1 VSSTL
6 AMALAVF
13 GALLLAAVLL
23 DSLAVKVRVPGIL
36 LVLVLGLLT
45 DNNLDAL
52 PGEPLPLLSL
62 AKAEEVAQVALV
74 LVLFFGGLTTNWH
87 RVRSVVRPATR
98 LATAGSLIT
107 ALLLMGVVLGFQQ
120 LPGGEIPPSLPLA
133 LFVGAM
139 VCSTDASAVL
149 AMLRP
154 LSDRLPLRLLA
165 LIEVES
171 AVNDPVAVV
180 FSGLALAM
188 AGGAATA
195 PSGLV
200 IDVVRQFLLGGLLGF
215 MGGSVA
221 QFLLAKHRGKAGPSV
236 LAVMSLAEL
245 LLLVGAT
252 ELLGG
257 SGLLAAFIAGLV
269 LGNSPDGDQPAM
281 EEAHAGFTKMAE
293 LMLFLCMGL
302 VVDPQEVVQTF
313 GWALALFLAML
324 LARWLMVQGM
334 LVGAG
339 YSQAEKLF
347 VGMAGLRGAVP
358 IAMAIQAAASGVPWG
373 HLMPPLALGVVLLGL
388 LGQGFALVPLAR
400 RLGLT
405 TPPPVLA
412 NPVS

>member
-1 VSSTL
+1 
-6 AMALAVF
+6 MALAVF

-23 DSLAVKVRVPGIL
+23 DSLAIKVRVPGIL

-45 DNNLDAL
+45 DNNLEAL

-62 AKAEEVAQVALV
+62 PRAELVAQVALV
-74 LVLFFGGLTTNWH
+74 LVLFFGGLTTNWR
-87 RVRSVVRPATR
+87 RVRSVIRPATR

-107 ALLLMGVVLGFQQ
+107 ALLVMAVVLGLQY
-120 LPGGEIPPSLPLA
+120 LPGGEIPASLPLA

-154 LSDRLPLRLLA
+154 LSGLLPLRLLA

-188 AGGAATA
+188 AGGAVTA

-215 MGGSVA
+215 MGGSIA
-221 QFLLAKHRGKAGPSV
+221 QFLLAKHRSKASPSL

-245 LLLVGAT
+245 MLLVGAT

-269 LGNSPDGDQPAM
+269 LGNSPDGDQPAL
-281 EEAHAGFTKMAE
+281 EEAHAGFTKLAE
-293 LMLFLCMGL
+293 LLLFLCMGL
-302 VVDPQEVVQTF
+302 VVDPREVVQTF
-313 GWALALFLAML
+313 GWAVVLFLAML
-324 LARWLMVQGM
+324 LARWLMVQGL
-334 LVGAG
+334 LVRSG
-339 YSQAEKLF
+339 YNQAEKLF

-358 IAMAIQAAASGVPWG
+358 IAMAIQAAASGVSWG

-405 TPPPVLA
+405 DPPPALA
-412 NPVS
+412 SPGS

>member
-1 VSSTL
+1 VNSTL
-6 AMALAVF
+6 ALALAVF

-36 LVLVLGLLT
+36 MVLLLGLLT
-45 DNNLDAL
+45 DNKLDAL
-52 PGEPLPLLSL
+52 PGEPQPLLSL
-62 AKAEEVAQVALV
+62 ARAEAVAQVALV
-74 LVLFFGGLTTNWH
+74 LVLFFGGLTTNWR
-87 RVRSVVRPATR
+87 RVRSVVRPASR
-98 LATAGSLIT
+98 LATVGSLVT
-107 ALLLMGVVLGFQQ
+107 ALLLMGVVLGFQH
-120 LPGGEIPPSLPLA
+120 LPGDEVPTSLPLA

-154 LSDRLPLRLLA
+154 LADRLPLRLLA

-215 MGGSVA
+215 LGGNGA
-221 QFLLAKHRGKAGPSV
+221 RLLLAKHRGKAGPSV

-245 LLLVGAT
+245 MLLAGAT

-302 VVDPQEVVQTF
+302 VVDPEEVVQTF
-313 GWALALFLAML
+313 GWAVALFLAML

-334 LVGAG
+334 LVGSD
-339 YSQAEKLF
+339 YNQAEKLF
-347 VGMAGLRGAVP
+347 IGMAGLRGAVP

-388 LGQGFALVPLAR
+388 LGQGFALAPLAR

-405 TPPPVLA
+405 TTPPAQA
-412 NPVS
+412 NPGS